1 MEWPRI
7 FFFLFVWYRKR
18 WLMKLKG
25 SYLEIYLFAGSLFI
39 YWYYVMLFLD
49 EIHRN
54 SKYSCLA
61 ETIHPDSSSL
71 IQKNWGLKCLSVCGY
86 YWRWLKRICQTVCVC
101 ELLAVP
107 PNNSFSSLNAGLFG
121 SWVTQVLLWKLHPI
135 AGISSQSLY
144 LSKIFQLIRGHA
156 TYKQDLEL
164 WTAWDAQS
172 LIQTSKSRL
181 LTWGK
186 GEEGAARK
194 RLRSYSS

>member
-1 MEWPRI
+1 
-7 FFFLFVWYRKR
+7 
-18 WLMKLKG
+18 
-25 SYLEIYLFAGSLFI
+25 
-39 YWYYVMLFLD
+39 MLFLD

-135 AGISSQSLY
+135 AGLSSQSLY

-172 LIQTSKSRL
+172 LIQTSKRDFWL
-181 LTWGK
+181 EGK
-186 GEEGAARK
+186 GKKGQPERDWEVIQVSIKIQGCWQITWDQMTFLGFLLYICLSK
-194 RLRSYSS
+194 IILLSFILTTLLKHK